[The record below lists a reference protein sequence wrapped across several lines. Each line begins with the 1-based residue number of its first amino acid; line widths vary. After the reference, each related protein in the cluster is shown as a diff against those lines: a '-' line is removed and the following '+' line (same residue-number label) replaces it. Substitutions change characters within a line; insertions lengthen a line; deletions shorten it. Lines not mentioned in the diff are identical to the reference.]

1 MDCGFFG
8 GAGSGSP
15 VMKTFY
21 GQFAE
26 TAPDWSCTSLMAL
39 LQNPTEP
46 DPHGLR
52 EGS

>member
-1 MDCGFFG
+1 MKQQAAQDWEN
-8 GAGSGSP
+8 

-26 TAPDWSCTSLMAL
+26 TAPDWSCTPLMAL